1 MDIQALKSSLD
12 IMEIAQSLGIKTDKN
27 GKALCP
33 FHNDKKPSLQFS
45 KEKQICTCFS
55 SNCTAGTM
63 DVVELVRKYNKWE
76 LPETLNWLA
85 DHAGP
90 GAPTGNNFTVIHAQ
104 QEVTEQQRIK
114 TLTDLFETFTRSY
127 VASGK
132 PQTYLKS
139 RNLDPRK
146 VKAGYNIGQFHHAVN
161 LPEGETETYQKLYE
175 SLGLLKKVNSGY
187 SVFGKGCVVFPLR
200 NRKGQIVSFYFR
212 ETDGKKKNQHY
223 YLKNRQGLYPNYP
236 KRETKKLLLSESI
249 IDTETL
255 LQTAEI
261 TQEYEILSCYG
272 TEGIKEQLEA
282 IAELE
287 ELAEV
292 VIFFDGDKPGK
303 EGAERLAKAI
313 LSIKPKIKVKIVDT
327 PEDQDVNSLIE
338 GHEREI
344 LQHLIVQATPFYLSK
359 DKELSLENLE
369 QKPTKPQSVERS
381 NEKKNLSASGVK
393 EPTQAPEN
401 GLYKLDTSHPHNL
414 KYRTE
419 TANYE
424 IKGGI
429 GKNGLD
435 RLIISLHIIHP
446 ESRKKSRVR
455 LDLYEDKQVEKTA
468 REAGEK
474 LELRSDLIENDLNH
488 LADLLDEQREKQYQ
502 EKEQTQTPKYHVIP
516 EAEKREAFELLTG
529 KGKYQG
535 NPEGSGQALLQNI
548 SGLIGKAG
556 VVGEEGNR
564 AFLFC
569 IASSHKMPETL
580 HALVQGSSGSGK
592 THLVRQIA
600 DLMPEEN
607 VIRLTRVTE
616 SSFYNYGEYDL
627 QNKLVVIE
635 DYDGLKEEAELAF
648 RELQSGDELRSQVSG
663 KDTEYGSYR
672 TQVRVVKGPISSM
685 AATTKGA
692 IYEDNLSRCF
702 VLAVDESKEQTLKI
716 IEYQNKRASGEIDT
730 SDQEAIQTLL
740 QNCIRLLKPLPVINP
755 FASKL
760 NLPEEAFKIRRL
772 NSNFQSFVKQ
782 ITLLNQ
788 YQRKKD
794 KQGRLI
800 TEKADLA
807 TAIEIMFDSIILKV
821 DELDGSL
828 RDFYEKLKTY
838 ISEKGREYEFTGRE
852 IRQTLRVS
860 KTQMHRFIG
869 DLLEL
874 EYIQQSGG
882 YANRGYKY
890 KISYW
895 DDMEKLRTRIKD
907 ELTGQLQKL

>member
-1 MDIQALKSSLD
+1 MDIQALKSRLD
-12 IMEIAQSLGIKTDKN
+12 ILEIAQALGIRTDKN

-33 FHNDKKPSLQFS
+33 FHNDKNPSLQFS

-63 DVVELVRKYNKWE
+63 DVVELTKKFNKWE
-76 LPETLNWLA
+76 LPETLKYLS
-85 DHAGP
+85 DQAGMSENGQP
-90 GAPTGNNFTVIHAQ
+90 VKPEPQVTD
-104 QEVTEQQRIK
+104 QERVK
-114 TLTDLFETFTRSY
+114 TLTELFETFTRSF
-127 VASGK
+127 ASSGK
-132 PQTYLKS
+132 PQTYLEN

-161 LPEGETETYQKLYE
+161 LPDGETETYQKLYE

-212 ETDGKKKNQHY
+212 ETDTTKKNQHY
-223 YLKNRQGLYPNYP
+223 YLKNRQGLYPGCP

-255 LQTAEI
+255 LQTPEI

-282 IAELE
+282 IAALDELQ
-287 ELAEV
+287 EV

-303 EGAERLAKAI
+303 EGAEKLAKAI
-313 LSIKPKIKVKIVDT
+313 LSIKSQTKVKIVET

-344 LQHLIVQATPFYLSK
+344 LTHLIQQANPFFLSVETTEEK
-359 DKELSLENLE
+359 SVE
-369 QKPTKPQSVERS
+369 TKSVERS
-381 NEKKNLSASGVK
+381 NERKK
-393 EPTQAPEN
+393 EPTQTPEN
-401 GLYKLDTSHPHNL
+401 LYKLDTSHAHNL

-419 TANYE
+419 TADYE

-446 ESRKKSRVR
+446 ETRKKSRVR

-474 LELRSDLIENDLNH
+474 LQLRSDLIENDLNH

-502 EKEQTQTPKYHVIP
+502 EKEQTQTPKYHIIP
-516 EAEKREAFELLTG
+516 EAEKKQAFELLTG
-529 KGKYQG
+529 KGKYSG
-535 NPEGSGQALLQNI
+535 NLAQNI
-548 SGLIGKAG
+548 SDLIGKAG

-685 AATTKGA
+685 AATTRGA

-702 VLAVDESKEQTLKI
+702 VLAVDESKEQTANI
-716 IEYQNKRASGEIDT
+716 IKYQNQVAAGEIDT
-730 SDQEAIQTLL
+730 SGQKEIKTLL
-740 QNCIRLLKPLPVINP
+740 QNCIRLLKPLKVINP
-755 FASKL
+755 YANKL
-760 NLPEEAFKIRRL
+760 SLPEEAFKIRRL

-794 KQGRLI
+794 KQSRVI
-800 TEKADLA
+800 TEKQDLA

-828 RDFYEKLKTY
+828 RDFYEKLKAY
-838 ISEKGREYEFTGRE
+838 INERGKEYEFTQRE
-852 IRQTLRVS
+852 IRQTLRIS
-860 KTQMHRFIG
+860 KTQMQRFIN
-869 DLLEL
+869 DLLQL
-874 EYIQQSGG
+874 EYLQQSGG

-895 DDMEKLRTRIKD
+895 DDMEKLRGTIKQD
-907 ELTGQLQKL
+907 LQKQLESL